1 MVGNHDQIYF
11 RMINPSGRKWREARL
26 EPEVRRRLR
35 IKLQMEQQQQWE
47 AKEVEKGLVGGEVLG
62 NRRHILLTG

>member
-1 MVGNHDQIYF
+1 MGNHDQIYF

-35 IKLQMEQQQQWE
+35 IKLQMEQQ
-47 AKEVEKGLVGGEVLG
+47 
-62 NRRHILLTG
+62 